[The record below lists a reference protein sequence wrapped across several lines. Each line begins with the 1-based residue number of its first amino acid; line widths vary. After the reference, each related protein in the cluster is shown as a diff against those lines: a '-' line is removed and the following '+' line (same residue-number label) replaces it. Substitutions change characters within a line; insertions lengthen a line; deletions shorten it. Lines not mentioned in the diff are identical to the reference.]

1 MIKGDTQ
8 RERKRV
14 GGLRR
19 RRDDRVWRVEGL
31 MDRELE
37 SMIRLEGT
45 SWQTEPV
52 RMLKALSA
60 DVR

>member
-1 MIKGDTQ
+1 MIKGDTE
-8 RERKRV
+8 REL
-14 GGLRR
+14 GDLGEGEMI
-19 RRDDRVWRVEGL
+19 RVWRVEGL

-37 SMIRLEGT
+37 SIIRLEGT

>member
-1 MIKGDTQ
+1 MIKGDTE
-8 RERKRV
+8 REGV
-14 GGLRR
+14 GRLG
-19 RRDDRVWRVEGL
+19 RRDDRVWRVEDL
-31 MDRELE
+31 MDRGLE

>member
-8 RERKRV
+8 GEGV
-14 GGLRR
+14 GRLG

-31 MDRELE
+31 MDRGLE

-45 SWQTEPV
+45 SWLTEPV